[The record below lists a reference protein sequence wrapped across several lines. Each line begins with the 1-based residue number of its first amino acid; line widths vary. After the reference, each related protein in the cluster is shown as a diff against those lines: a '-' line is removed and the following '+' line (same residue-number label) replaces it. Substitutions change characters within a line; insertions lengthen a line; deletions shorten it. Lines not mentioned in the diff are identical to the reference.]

1 MLFALILAASLSF
14 TEQHAA
20 SAYSYARDLADNHS
34 PRDAGTVPGKIAANW
49 ILDTASSA
57 GLDVRR
63 DPFVAETPRGRRSM
77 MNLTA
82 EFKIRSDAEWIVIVS
97 HYDTKPG
104 TGCPG
109 ANDGASTSGLLIAL
123 GEMLQV
129 WKGDRPPSSNIM
141 FIWTDGEECMQAYGP
156 NDGFWGSRHA
166 AQVMRRKGMK
176 VKAVI
181 VLDMLGDE
189 NLEITVPQN
198 SDEALAKL
206 AAEAG
211 EKCGVKVRRLDGKV
225 KDDHLAF
232 AEAGYPAIDLIDFDY
247 PHWHTPEDTMKHVSE
262 RSLEQSGRL
271 VAAMLDELMK

>member
-82 EFKIRSDAEWIVIVS
+82 EFKIRNDAEWIVIVS
-97 HYDTKPG
+97 HYDTKSG

-129 WKGDRPPSSNIM
+129 WKGDAPPSSNIM

-166 AQVMRRKGMK
+166 AQIMRRKGLK

-189 NLEITVPQN
+189 NLGITIPQN

-206 AAEAG
+206 AVEAG

-225 KDDHLAF
+225 KDDHMAF